1 MPGPQFVCQGPRFIC
16 QGPQFVCQGP
26 NSSAN
31 SSTRGIIR
39 LPPNRFV
46 RQTDA
51 TCPRPRYETVIGIH
65 SIGKSNRSALVSEC
79 QWEAKENL
87 SNRLTINSTASQWFY
102 YQIFDSIARSIR
114 FQENRRARPGIKG
127 ANRPIG
133 KRIIGIATYPVWRD
147 SSAKLFENRTLYI

>member
-65 SIGKSNRSALVSEC
+65 RFGKSNRSALVSED
-79 QWEAKENL
+79 QWKARENL
-87 SNRLTINSTASQWFY
+87 PNRLTNNSSASQWFY
-102 YQIFDSIARSIR
+102 YHISDLSARPIR
-114 FQENRRARPGIKG
+114 LQENRRALPGIKG
-127 ANRPIG
+127 AKRPIG

-147 SSAKLFENRTLYI
+147 SSLSLIHI